1 MMMDHHRSPK
11 RREPRWG
18 SHRGSHEGLSRH
30 DQGLACEAAWKN
42 DALTQDQRKLF
53 FTSSLR
59 IAKMPMMPAGRPSKQ
74 HAPEQKGS
82 IAKTHAAM
90 ARL

>member
-1 MMMDHHRSPK
+1 M
-11 RREPRWG
+11 G
-18 SHRGSHEGLSRH
+18 SHRGSHEGLSVHPKGAAR
-30 DQGLACEAAWKN
+30 EATRAN
-42 DALTQDQRKLF
+42 NAPTQDQRKLF